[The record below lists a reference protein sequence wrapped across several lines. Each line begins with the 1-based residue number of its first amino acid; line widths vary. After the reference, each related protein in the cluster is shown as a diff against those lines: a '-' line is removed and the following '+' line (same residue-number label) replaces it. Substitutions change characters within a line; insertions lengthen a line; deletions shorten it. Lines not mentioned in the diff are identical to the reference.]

1 MLEFYYGFY
10 IPVLVYMSSFIF
22 FLSLNYAFS
31 YYTLAKTLFNNKA
44 MFLSLSRGLHCN
56 IIFIQ
61 YSFSFFYTLNLYLTY
76 LI

>member
-44 MFLSLSRGLHCN
+44 MFLSLSG
-56 IIFIQ
+56 I
-61 YSFSFFYTLNLYLTY
+61 TL
-76 LI
+76 